1 MSMRRMNLLFNS
13 QHRVK
18 NSMLY
23 SNERICDQTKDEKR
37 IVVPAL
43 RRTSSGVSMEYKC
56 IIITK
61 SRRKLFVRTIIVM
74 AGR

>member
-1 MSMRRMNLLFNS
+1 
-13 QHRVK
+13 
-18 NSMLY
+18 MLY
-23 SNERICDQTKDEKR
+23 SDERICDQTKDEKR

-61 SRRKLFVRTIIVM
+61 SRRKLFVRTIIVT